1 VHNMRYQGEFS
12 QLERWEQVMDVKVR
26 QHQWVAMKITPVEV
40 LPGLNPG
47 DEPVVIVDPDK
58 DQASN
63 EVTQYGCFACL
74 AALTGE
80 TLTVECPGESDE

>member
-1 VHNMRYQGEFS
+1 
-12 QLERWEQVMDVKVR
+12 MDALKVR
-26 QHQWVAMKITPVEV
+26 QHQWTKIKITPVEV

-58 DQASN
+58 EQASD

-74 AALTGE
+74 APLSNDMMA
-80 TLTVECPGESDE
+80 VECPGESDE